1 MTNNFLVPTIPA
13 FSKEDIRE
21 LLLNFK
27 FTAAFPACCAGWFK
41 KNPQNKT
48 YQCLCSI
55 QVSDWLH

>member
-27 FTAAFPACCAGWFK
+27 FTAAFPACCVGWLK
-41 KNPQNKT
+41 KTPKT
-48 YQCLCSI
+48 KHISVSVSI
-55 QVSDWLH
+55 QVFDWLH